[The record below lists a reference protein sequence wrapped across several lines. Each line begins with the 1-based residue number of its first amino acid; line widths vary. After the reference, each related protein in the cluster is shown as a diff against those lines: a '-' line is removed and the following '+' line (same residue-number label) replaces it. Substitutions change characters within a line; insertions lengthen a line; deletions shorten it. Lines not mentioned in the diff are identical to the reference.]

1 MNEHHRSADLL
12 DRLSSYRTT
21 LDDAIA
27 GDATRRSEPDNPVV
41 KSHHRA
47 MLRAAVAVLLIAGI
61 GVTGWLSTRP
71 DDAESLRDSGPSA
84 STAPASIDTVT
95 TSDPA
100 TSAATPTLPADWPR
114 PDNTGGF
121 LPIGRIAIGDQVM
134 LGAAPDLFAQGW
146 IVDAEVSRQASE
158 VVPIVEQLG
167 DQGRLGETVVIHVG
181 TNGTISPEDLAAI
194 MTALSSVPDV
204 QVLTV
209 AVDRDWATGNNDLI
223 RQLPAQFPNV
233 SVIDWAELSKTCPG
247 DCFYEDGFH
256 LRPDGQRFYEELI
269 NTATAPN

>member
-1 MNEHHRSADLL
+1 MNEHHQSDDLL

-27 GDATRRSEPDNPVV
+27 GDAERRPRPGNPGV
-41 KSHHRA
+41 KSHDRA
-47 MLRAAVAVLLIAGI
+47 MLRTAVAVVVIAGL
-61 GVTGWLSTRP
+61 GVTGWLSIRR
-71 DDAESLRDSGPSA
+71 DDAAMLRDTGSSA
-84 STAPASIDTVT
+84 SMAQASIDTAT

-114 PDNTGGF
+114 PDNAGGF
-121 LPIGRIAIGDQVM
+121 LPIDRIAIGDQVM

-146 IVDAEVSRQASE
+146 IVDAEASRSASD
-158 VVPIVEQLG
+158 VVAIVEQLG

-181 TNGTISPEDLAAI
+181 TNGTMSPADLDAI

-209 AVDRDWATGNNDLI
+209 ALDRDYAAGNNDLI
-223 RQLPAQFPNV
+223 RQLPGQFPNV

-247 DCFYEDGFH
+247 DCFYDDGMH